1 MKAFLQKLNLA
12 RAVMLLAL
20 LGSLVLAWTG
30 WTKQQQLSEMRE
42 ELRADMPSL
51 VKKLEA
57 AGKRHT
63 QLAKNLDKE
72 GLKGQESLFTYAVKQ
87 ATADRVEIGDI
98 DGNATTD
105 KNVNVKGVE
114 DKKFVAKPKDPKRPF
129 TRTRIANYLYKL
141 EEASRRVRVTD
152 IELSLV
158 DTRVKKHEV
167 PQDDWTFSV
176 EITSRQ
182 RVE

>member
-1 MKAFLQKLNLA
+1 MKALLQKLNLA
-12 RAVMLLAL
+12 RAVMLLAVI
-20 LGSLVLAWTG
+20 GSLVLAWMG
-30 WTKQQQLSEMRE
+30 WQRQQQLNEMRD
-42 ELRADMPSL
+42 ELSSDMPAL

-63 QLAKNLDKE
+63 QLAKNLVKE
-72 GLKGQESLFTYAVKQ
+72 GLKGQESLNVYAVKQ

-152 IELSLV
+152 IEMSLV

-167 PQDDWTFSV
+167 PEDNWTFSV